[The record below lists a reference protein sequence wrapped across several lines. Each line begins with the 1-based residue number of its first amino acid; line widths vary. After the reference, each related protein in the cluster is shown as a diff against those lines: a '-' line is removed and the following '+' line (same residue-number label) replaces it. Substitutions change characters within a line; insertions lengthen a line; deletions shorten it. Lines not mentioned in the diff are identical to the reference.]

1 MKAGILNKD
10 HLLSSK
16 PGQLIARHSTS
27 FLCSRSQARGR
38 ARADEST
45 YVLVT
50 SSGSGVTEREIV
62 NDFREKMMY
71 KAINRVQNMKP
82 EEYAHK
88 VLFLATTEFSFCL
101 KMATFDGHRGPFPH
115 LSSQPV

>member
-1 MKAGILNKD
+1 MERSFEGLISTKTIFPGTA
-10 HLLSSK
+10 HSK
-16 PGQLIARHSTS
+16 THCL
-27 FLCSRSQARGR
+27 FLCSCSQARGR

-82 EEYAHK
+82 EEYAHE
-88 VLFLATTEFSFCL
+88 VLFLATVEFSFHL
-101 KMATFDGHRGPFPH
+101 KMATFGGH
-115 LSSQPV
+115 